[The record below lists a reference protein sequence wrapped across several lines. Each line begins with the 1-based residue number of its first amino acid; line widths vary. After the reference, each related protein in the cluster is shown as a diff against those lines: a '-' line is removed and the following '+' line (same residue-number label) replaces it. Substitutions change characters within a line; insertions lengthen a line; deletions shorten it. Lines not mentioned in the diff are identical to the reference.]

1 MHSIYIGGEFVG
13 NVEAPKILQL
23 SISLS
28 VGVMVAL
35 ELDVKSYIENL
46 GELEKTDHRQT
57 ILQGSMGQT
66 IIDNSFNS
74 NPISFISSLEILED
88 FENEGKNY
96 LITPRMVEL
105 GSEQFSYKFEILNE
119 RFRLFD
125 F

>member
-1 MHSIYIGGEFVG
+1 MVIDCSTTSERAAVFVDYNNKMHSIYIGGEFVG

-35 ELDVKSYIENL
+35 ELDVKSYLENL
-46 GELEKTDHRQT
+46 GELEKTEHRQT

-74 NPISFISSLEILED
+74 SIINLLSTL
-88 FENEGKNY
+88 NNY
-96 LITPRMVEL
+96 L
-105 GSEQFSYKFEILNE
+105 SQK
-119 RFRLFD
+119 
-125 F
+125 